1 MNNSFTRVD
10 FSQYKDSYDKDVI
23 MAWKGGKLELDVE
36 TLRALLYGFTF
47 TKDYAEGNLE
57 DSLFMDYWRD
67 DALNLDLEEDPC
79 FDEPIEEDMV
89 NEMEDD
95 YVIDTPQERLLMKTI
110 DSTGDGKSPK
120 TALCIIDVHQEYEYI
135 GRKFPYC
142 FLRMTEQKFCDG
154 IDCLCFDDNPFGIDC
169 IYFDIKR
176 RFEVGYPGCQ
186 VEDDSA

>member
-135 GRKFPYC
+135 GRKFP
-142 FLRMTEQKFCDG
+142 
-154 IDCLCFDDNPFGIDC
+154 
-169 IYFDIKR
+169 
-176 RFEVGYPGCQ
+176 
-186 VEDDSA
+186 S

>member
-120 TALCIIDVHQEYEYI
+120 TALWIIDVHQEYEYI
-135 GRKFPYC
+135 GREFP
-142 FLRMTEQKFCDG
+142 
-154 IDCLCFDDNPFGIDC
+154 
-169 IYFDIKR
+169 
-176 RFEVGYPGCQ
+176 
-186 VEDDSA
+186 